1 MSHPAFRSGLQM
13 RTSIL
18 IALAVLLNAAG
29 NVFLSIGMKR
39 VGEIQRFSLRDLAA
53 VGLMTVANASIWT
66 GIVLL
71 ALFLVS
77 YLLVLSWA
85 DYSYVHPASAFGYV
99 LVPLLGYAVAGD
111 QVSPVRWSGV
121 LLICLGVLLVG
132 RTPVRTTGVD

>member
-1 MSHPAFRSGLQM
+1 MSDPPFGSGLQT

-18 IALAVLLNAAG
+18 IALTVLLNAAG
-29 NVFLSIGMKR
+29 NVFLSVGMKR

-53 VGLMTVANASIWT
+53 VGLMTAANTSIWI
-66 GIVLL
+66 GILLL

-85 DYSYVHPASAFGYV
+85 DYSYVYPASAFGYA

-111 QVSPVRWSGV
+111 HVSPVRWSGV

-132 RTPVRTTGVD
+132 RTPVRTTDLD

>member
-1 MSHPAFRSGLQM
+1 VSVPPFRSGLQT

-18 IALAVLLNAAG
+18 IALTVLLNTAG
-29 NVFLSIGMKR
+29 NVFLSVGMKR

-53 VGLMTVANASIWT
+53 VGLTTAANASIWI

-85 DYSYVHPASAFGYV
+85 DYSYVHPASAFGYA
-99 LVPLLGYAVAGD
+99 LVPLLGHAVAGD

-121 LLICLGVLLVG
+121 LLICLGVLIVG
-132 RTPVRTTGVD
+132 RTPVRTTDLD